1 MAAEEKMPELPDLEV
16 VKERL
21 QDVLPGQ
28 RIEAVEVLLPLVVRN
43 LAPGDFAPALL
54 GGEFQSVRRRGKF
67 LILDLVGGDKL
78 VVNPVLAGRLQYCA
92 PEQRR
97 LRKTVLALGLSG
109 GMELRYV
116 DAKSMGK
123 VYLTPDE
130 NLVPRFAEQGPE
142 ALDPEFSLE
151 VFEERLRARRGE
163 IKGLLTNQAV
173 VAGIGNAYADEI
185 LFEARLYPFRKRPS
199 LSSEEMERLYPAI
212 RSVLAEAITTLRERV
227 GDEIRVEVRDF
238 LRVHGKG
245 GSPCPRCGTT
255 ISEIKARNRL
265 TNFCRQCQPG
275 SMIKG

>member
-1 MAAEEKMPELPDLEV
+1 MAAEEEMPELPDLEV
-16 VKERL
+16 VKELL

-28 RIEAVEVLLPLVVRN
+28 RIEAVEVLVPLVVRN
-43 LAPGDFAPALL
+43 LAPGDFDSALQ
-54 GGEFQSVRRRGKF
+54 GGEFQIVRRRGKF
-67 LILDLVGGDKL
+67 LFLDLVNGDKL
-78 VVNPVLAGRLQYCA
+78 VVNPMLAGRVQYCA
-92 PEQRR
+92 PDQRR
-97 LRKTVLALGLSG
+97 LRKTVLVLGLSG

-142 ALDPEFSLE
+142 ALDPELSLE
-151 VFEERLRARRGE
+151 AFEERLRPRRGE

-199 LSSEEMERLYPAI
+199 LSSEEMERLYEAV
-212 RSVLAEAITTLRERV
+212 RSVLAEAITTLHERV
-227 GDEIRVEVRDF
+227 GDDIHVEVRDF
-238 LRVHGKG
+238 LQIHGKG
-245 GSPCPRCGTT
+245 GSLCPRCGTT